1 MGEYLVNKNS
11 LGKTGLSY
19 KSIGQI
25 AIDAANSVTGV
36 TADENYLIAVFM
48 VKN

>member
-25 AIDAANSVTGV
+25 AITFYKVLSN
-36 TADENYLIAVFM
+36 
-48 VKN
+48 